1 MQNLIAWY
9 QEAKKAAIA
18 LNTAMSGSKT
28 VISGMKATV
37 AAIGGPWAIVAGGVA
52 AATAALFLFNQETDK
67 LDLDDDS
74 YGEKVS
80 DGFKEIARRAKEA
93 GDEIRGVSDV
103 LKYGAFYKPASE
115 LDDATEKMNK
125 AKAALDKANAEN
137 KANAQAAAEAA

>member
-1 MQNLIAWY
+1 MKP
-9 QEAKKAAIA
+9 KKSAVALSTAIDG
-18 LNTAMSGSKT
+18 NTTA
-28 VISGMKATV
+28 ISGLKAGI
-37 AAIGGPWAIVAGGVA
+37 AAIGGPWTLVA
-52 AATAALFLFNQETDK
+52 AGIAAAAAALFAFNQESDE
-67 LDLDDDS
+67 LDIDDS
-74 YGEKVS
+74 FSEKVS